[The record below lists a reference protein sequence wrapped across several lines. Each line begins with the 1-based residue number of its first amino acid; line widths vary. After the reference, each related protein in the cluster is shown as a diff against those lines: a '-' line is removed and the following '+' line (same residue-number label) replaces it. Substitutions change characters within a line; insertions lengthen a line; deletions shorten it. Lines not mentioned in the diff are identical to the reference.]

1 MEERMA
7 GEGKEGTRGL
17 GRICT
22 EMSAEY
28 EILLHALQGG
38 CVVAAWD
45 LISQVA
51 EQGSLAGSYRKVSI
65 SIVLYQGMQ
74 REEAE

>member
-51 EQGSLAGSYRKVSI
+51 E
-65 SIVLYQGMQ
+65 
-74 REEAE
+74 